1 MSERRT
7 NNRLGIK
14 LEVEL
19 KTEDQA
25 QSLHTRDLSNS
36 GVFLEK
42 GESQLPPLDS
52 IVYLRVKSQFDD
64 GDAPLV
70 KARVVRIDEHG
81 IALTFLNE

>member
-19 KTEDQA
+19 KTEDQE

-42 GESQLPPLDS
+42 GENQLPPVNS

-64 GDAPLV
+64 GEAPLV
-70 KARVVRIDEHG
+70 KARVVRIDEQG
-81 IALTFLNE
+81 IALTFLND